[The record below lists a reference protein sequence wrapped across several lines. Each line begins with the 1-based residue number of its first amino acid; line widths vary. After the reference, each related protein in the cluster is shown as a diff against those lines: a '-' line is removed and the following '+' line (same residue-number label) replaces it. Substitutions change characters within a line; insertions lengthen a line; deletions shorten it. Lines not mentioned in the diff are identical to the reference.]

1 MSKMQASREL
11 RRAVAH
17 AGEENESALIFRHDS
32 VEAVIPRLEADEV
45 VGMDVVTVCALAF
58 ALNNQSKYIE
68 KIVEEFQAELKR
80 KDEDKSLELVS
91 ASPSLTKSIRDAL

>member
-1 MSKMQASREL
+1 MEKIVLGNDDSS
-11 RRAVAH
+11 
-17 AGEENESALIFRHDS
+17 LIFRHDS

-58 ALNNQSKYIE
+58 ALNNQSEYIE

-91 ASPSLTKSIRDAL
+91 ASPSLTKAIRDAS

>member
-1 MSKMQASREL
+1 MEKIEL
-11 RRAVAH
+11 
-17 AGEENESALIFRHDS
+17 GNDDSALIFRHDS

-58 ALNNQSKYIE
+58 ALNNQSEYIE
-68 KIVEEFQAELKR
+68 KIVEEFQAELKH

-91 ASPSLTKSIRDAL
+91 ASPSLTKAIRDAS

>member
-1 MSKMQASREL
+1 MEKIEL
-11 RRAVAH
+11 
-17 AGEENESALIFRHDS
+17 GNDDSALIFRHDS

-45 VGMDVVTVCALAF
+45 VGMDIVTVCALAF

-91 ASPSLTKSIRDAL
+91 ASPSLTKAIRDAS

>member
-1 MSKMQASREL
+1 MEKIEL
-11 RRAVAH
+11 D
-17 AGEENESALIFRHDS
+17 NDESALIFRHDG
-32 VEAVIPRLEADEV
+32 VDVVIPRLEADEV
-45 VGMDVVTVCALAF
+45 VGMDIVTVCAIAF

-68 KIVEEFQAELKR
+68 KIIEEFQADLKR